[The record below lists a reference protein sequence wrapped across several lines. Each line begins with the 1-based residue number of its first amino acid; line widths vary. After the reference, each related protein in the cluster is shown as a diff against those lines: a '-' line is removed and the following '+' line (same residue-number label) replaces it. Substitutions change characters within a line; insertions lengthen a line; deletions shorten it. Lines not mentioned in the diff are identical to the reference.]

1 MVQFADWKHFSSIQ
15 VENFDLELDE
25 ARLRSDIRKNL
36 AMPFKDEKLID
47 FVVDFHF
54 YNFSFCKDE
63 AFDERKTSTLMS
75 ILNDMFLHDMTT
87 SDPANT
93 MSQSFNK
100 FKGEVLRHSVE
111 RPPKSIKIFERE
123 EVGKILKF
131 VTNR

>member
-111 RPPKSIKIFERE
+111 RPPKR
-123 EVGKILKF
+123 
-131 VTNR
+131 